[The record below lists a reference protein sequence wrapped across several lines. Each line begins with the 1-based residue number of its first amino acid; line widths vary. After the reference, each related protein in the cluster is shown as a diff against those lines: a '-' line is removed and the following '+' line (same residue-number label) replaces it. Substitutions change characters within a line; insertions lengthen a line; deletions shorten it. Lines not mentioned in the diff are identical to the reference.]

1 MPPTREP
8 HPDDLSTDP
17 SLSAED
23 LAFHAACLAFVASR
37 MPELEADARTPGEGA
52 RS

>member
-1 MPPTREP
+1 MPPNREP
-8 HPDDLSTDP
+8 HTDDLSTDP
-17 SLSAED
+17 RLSAED

-37 MPELEADARTPGEGA
+37 LPELEADAATPGAGA